1 MRVSFNISSGSED
14 TKQVVELKE
23 KLEALMTEYGLEGL
37 TRGDEYSKRAI
48 YNGSYRTTPEKEG

>member
-1 MRVSFNISSGSED
+1 MRVTFNISSGADD

-23 KLEALMTEYGLEGL
+23 KLETLMAEYGLEGL

-48 YNGSYRTTPEKEG
+48 YNGSYRSGEKEE

>member
-1 MRVSFNISSGSED
+1 MRVTFNISSGSED

-23 KLEALMTEYGLEGL
+23 KLEALMAEYGLEGV

-48 YNGSYRTTPEKEG
+48 FNGSYRSGGKEE

>member
-23 KLEALMTEYGLEGL
+23 KLEALMAEYGLEGL

-48 YNGSYRTTPEKEG
+48 YNGSYRTLEKEG